1 MLGSLSQKVFVPLKL
16 RVCIHVNVCMNM
28 FGHINIFIC
37 IYVHKYLCMSC
48 WIFILI
54 NLCIHVNVCMNN
66 LHIQTSSYGYGA
78 FLSRRR
84 SCYMFRWLH
93 LMIYEIT
100 IPKTD
105 LLISLSLSLV
115 WYSRAVYIALRPR
128 VLFTCHSALEILF
141 C

>member
-1 MLGSLSQKVFVPLKL
+1 MWMYVWICLDT
-16 RVCIHVNVCMNM
+16 
-28 FGHINIFIC
+28 NIFIC
-37 IYVHKYLCMSC
+37 IYVYKYLCMSC

-78 FLSRRR
+78 FFSRSR

-105 LLISLSLSLV
+105 LLSLSLSLSGLV
-115 WYSRAVYIALRPR
+115 FQSCLYRFKAKGFVYMSFSTWDSFLLIFISLNIWNFS
-128 VLFTCHSALEILF
+128 FTSYDI
-141 C
+141 

>member
-1 MLGSLSQKVFVPLKL
+1 MSGSLSQKVFVPLKL
-16 RVCIHVNVCMNM
+16 IVCIHVNVCMNM

-37 IYVHKYLCMSC
+37 IYVYKCLCMSC
-48 WIFILI
+48 WIFISI
-54 NLCIHVNVCMNN
+54 NLCIHVNVCMTN
-66 LHIQTSSYGYGA
+66 LHIQTSSYGCGA
-78 FLSRRR
+78 FFSRSR

-105 LLISLSLSLV
+105 LLISLSLV
-115 WYSRAVYIALRPR
+115 WYSRAVYIGLRPR